1 MLFNTP
7 DPLSLVYIYIYFLVY
22 IYIYIFIYI
31 FDIENS
37 TSATGTET
45 FCFTSLDD
53 INKPYQADVG
63 GYSFL
68 LDREQ
73 TLQQGAAGDQ
83 HWREENQKTVARL
96 SHLS

>member
-1 MLFNTP
+1 MHAIWHSWSTFGILR
-7 DPLSLVYIYIYFLVY
+7 IYQRYWYWEF
-22 IYIYIFIYI
+22 
-31 FDIENS
+31 

-53 INKPYQADVG
+53 IAVSYQADVG

-73 TLQQGAAGDQ
+73 NLQQGAAGDQ

-96 SHLS
+96 LVF